1 MYHDLVY
8 LIDKFPDPDVL
19 LAQNEVE
26 DTNKDTYDEDK
37 SMNNKES
44 NVNTCCNNTDS
55 GCNSKPH
62 MHSQSEEKDN
72 KARNHEKSNPYPK
85 QQPMLDVTTAIERIR
100 SKLKL
105 LCVLLKTKQS
115 FDLKSVLEL
124 GDGLHVGKED
134 GQEGISTGIKSINEN
149 EEIDG
154 TKETTKIRGIDISGG
169 KDGGVRG
176 SDW

>member
-1 MYHDLVY
+1 M
-8 LIDKFPDPDVL
+8 
-19 LAQNEVE
+19 
-26 DTNKDTYDEDK
+26 
-37 SMNNKES
+37 NKES
-44 NVNTCCNNTDS
+44 DVKVCWNNTDS
-55 GCNSKPH
+55 GCNSKSH
-62 MHSQSEEKDN
+62 IHSQSDEKDN
-72 KARNHEKSNPYPK
+72 KARNHEKPNPDPK

-100 SKLKL
+100 SKFKL

-134 GQEGISTGIKSINEN
+134 GQGGISADIINEN

-169 KDGGVRG
+169 KDGGVLG